1 MKTTDKYEFSKE
13 KEYGLTHI
21 YTATNVIPI
30 VKTFMNLALF
40 AKKRGEEK
48 TKTKKIQLGDL
59 KDFHIEMVRFSYF
72 DYKVFLAILKL
83 IDNNEEINVDSFGD
97 YIQTFSVDEVYKLIG
112 LKPGLCRK
120 SEKRKE
126 IISTLNII
134 SEMTFVKT
142 KNGSI
147 TRTKPFYELTIHNQ
161 QTEEN
166 YDFEFKEFDF
176 KISFEFVYSVRK
188 ESKELNFIGMVA
200 MAKFN
205 LLGPVAANA
214 YIQMLANSGYTRM
227 YFNEMIERLCLES
240 YTKKT
245 HQNEQIYRAF
255 TKLEESG
262 LIKKGWTV
270 HKVSNIPKFIEYE
283 LIKEKKKPLEV
294 NSNECE
300 ESKAFN
306 IIFRKDLTLD

>member
-1 MKTTDKYEFSKE
+1 MDTIDRYEFSKE

-48 TKTKKIQLGDL
+48 TKTRKIHLGDL
-59 KDFHIEMVRFSYF
+59 KDFHIEMFRFSYF

-83 IDNNEEINVDSFGD
+83 IDNNEEVNIDSFGD
-97 YIQTFSVDEVYKLIG
+97 YIQTFSVDEIYKLIG

-126 IISTLNII
+126 IISTLKTI

-161 QTEEN
+161 QEEESF
-166 YDFEFKEFDF
+166 DFEFKTFNF

-188 ESKELNFIGMVA
+188 ESKELNFVGMVA
-200 MAKFN
+200 MAKLN

-227 YFNEMIERLCLES
+227 YFNAMVERLGLES

-262 LIKKGWTV
+262 LIKKGWTI
-270 HKVSNIPKFIEYE
+270 HKTSNIPKYIEYE
-283 LIKEKKKPLEV
+283 LIKENKPTTEKS
-294 NSNECE
+294 SNETE
-300 ESKAFN
+300 KSKAFA
-306 IIFRKDLTLD
+306 IIFG

>member
-1 MKTTDKYEFSKE
+1 MKTIEKYEFTKE
-13 KEYGLTHI
+13 KDYGLTHI

-40 AKKRGEEK
+40 SKKRGEEK

-59 KDFHIEMVRFSYF
+59 KDFHIEMIRFSYF

-83 IDNNEEINVDSFGD
+83 IDNNENISVDKYGD
-97 YIQTFSVDEVYKLIG
+97 YTQTFSVDDIYNLIG

-120 SEKRKE
+120 TEKRKE

-161 QTEEN
+161 ESEDN
-166 YDFEFKEFDF
+166 YNFEFKQFEF

-200 MAKFN
+200 MTKFN

-227 YFNEMIERLCLES
+227 YFNEMVERLCLES
-240 YTKKT
+240 YAKKT

-255 TKLEESG
+255 AKLEESG
-262 LIKKGWTV
+262 LIKKGWKV
-270 HKVSNIPKFIEYE
+270 HKKGNRPDHIEYC
-283 LIKEKKKPLEV
+283 LIKEEKLIKPSHEK
-294 NSNECE
+294 SE
-300 ESKAFN
+300 AFK
-306 IIFRKDLTLD
+306 IIFNRDLT